1 MAVDPLNLVQVQ
13 SRLQNPASVTN
24 QDLLKYANGSN
35 PEVPSFLALIEMNRR
50 KQIEDTSA
58 AFDASAKPSI
68 KEQIAQGLT
77 GSGQMMQVNPTNA
90 PVGIVNPTN
99 MQQPAQPT
107 VAPPVADMSAAPQG
121 IDPTQ
126 MQAPVQAARGGLM
139 SLPTKHF
146 KASNYAGGGIVAF
159 GDPALNPNEDQ
170 VVADRDAEQAK
181 LVAAA
186 KSFPKYY
193 SPQGIQQAL
202 AQSGQTLQ
210 DEGAAA
216 AVAARNAPPAPPAP
230 SRLEGIL
237 AALPKQQDLGVTKPE
252 ALTPEQAFENI
263 KKTQQLAG
271 VSADPYAETRKR
283 QDALEA
289 RQLAEYERGGIDRL
303 LAQLSAFATADP
315 SKGFGYAAA
324 ISSTASR
331 ALEKEQNALRTQQET
346 AGIEFQ
352 KAMAKEED
360 AKARGNAAA
369 ISSAVE
375 ERKKA
380 EVEYAKLI
388 QQNNKIEQDR
398 VQLAITAE
406 HYQNSD
412 EINREKNKITEAYN
426 SGQLT
431 LQEAKNQIDALQAKS
446 SADYYA
452 GKTAYD
458 AKHLK
463 YLMDKE
469 KDAQADRPS
478 AEDKKYNAA
487 DKAASADPSI
497 RTLREAV
504 NSAVKSGVM
513 DIDSDEFRNAMGR
526 IQKLTEPYYTSR
538 GLAVPTVP
546 NMPTPPASEK
556 RPPKKGFLE
565 SIFGSPVPPTKAVPF
580 DQLPD

>member
-1 MAVDPLNLVQVQ
+1 MATEPLNLIQVQ
-13 SRLQNPASVTN
+13 SRLQDPLTITN

-35 PEVPSFLALIEMNRR
+35 PAVPSFLALIEMNRR

-58 AFDASAKPSI
+58 QFQSANVPSV
-68 KEQIAQGLT
+68 KDQLAQSLTSPTMT
-77 GSGQMMQVNPTNA
+77 GSNQMMQVDPTNA
-90 PVGIVNPTN
+90 PVGIINPTK
-99 MQQPAQPT
+99 MAMPVQQTANPMTLPPQVDMTDQPG
-107 VAPPVADMSAAPQG
+107 AP
-121 IDPTQ
+121 I
-126 MQAPVQAARGGLM
+126 QAARGGLM

-146 KASNYAGGGIVAF
+146 KASNYAGGGIIAFDEGGDVA
-159 GDPALNPNEDQ
+159 ARE
-170 VVADRDAEQAK
+170 AEQAK

-186 KSFPKYY
+186 QRIPKYFD
-193 SPQGIQQAL
+193 PQTTNQAL

-216 AVAARNAPPAPPAP
+216 AVAARNAPPTP

-237 AALPKQQDLGVTKPE
+237 AALPKQQDLGITKPQP
-252 ALTPEQAFENI
+252 LTPEQAFENI
-263 KKTQQLAG
+263 KRSQQLAG
-271 VSADPYAETRKR
+271 VSADPYAETKKR
-283 QDALEA
+283 QTALEA
-289 RQLAEYERGGIDRL
+289 RQLAEYQRGGIDRL
-303 LAQLSAFATADP
+303 LAQAEAFATADP
-315 SKGFGYAAA
+315 AKGFGYAAA
-324 ISSTASR
+324 ASSTASR
-331 ALEKEQNALRTQQET
+331 ALEKEQNALRTQQEN

-369 ISSAVE
+369 INSAVE

-388 QQNNKIEQDR
+388 QQSNKIELDR
-398 VQLAITAE
+398 TQLAITAE
-406 HYQNSD
+406 NYQNSD
-412 EINREKNKITEAYN
+412 EVNREKNKITEAYN
-426 SGQLT
+426 NGQLT
-431 LQEAKNQIDALQAKS
+431 LQEAKNKIDALQAQS
-446 SADYYA
+446 SADYYK
-452 GKTAYD
+452 GKTDYD
-458 AKHLK
+458 AKYLK

-469 KDAQADRPS
+469 KDAQADRPT

-504 NSAVKSGVM
+504 NSAVKGGVM
-513 DIDSDEFRNAMGR
+513 DIDSDEFRNAMER

-546 NMPTPPASEK
+546 DMPAFSPQKKE
-556 RPPKKGFLE
+556 PKKGFFE
-565 SIFGSPVPPTKAVPF
+565 SVFGPSTPAKKAVPF